1 MFIQTEETPNPATIK
16 FIPGKPV
23 LAKGMLDFKTAK
35 DAEKS
40 PLASSLFTISGV
52 NGIFMSTDFIS
63 ITKESSMDWAMIK
76 PAVMGTI
83 MEHYMS
89 DLPVIEGE
97 DVPEQMANEVFDEK
111 DADMVKEIKELIETR
126 VRPAVAQDGGDIIFR
141 GFKDGI
147 VMLEMR
153 GACSGCPSST
163 ATLKNGVEKM
173 LKHYVPAV
181 KEVQQTMG

>member
-23 LAKGMLDFKTAK
+23 LKSGMLDYKKAEDAK
-35 DAEKS
+35 NS
-40 PLASSLFTISGV
+40 PLAKSLFGIPGV
-52 NGIFMSTDFIS
+52 DGIFLSTDFIS
-63 ITKESSMDWAMIK
+63 VTRDKATDWAGIK
-76 PAVMGTI
+76 PAIMGTI

-89 DLPVIEGE
+89 DLPVVDGE
-97 DVPEQMANEVFDEK
+97 EVPEQMANEVFDEK
-111 DADMVKEIKELIETR
+111 DADLVKEIKKLIDTR

-173 LKHYVPAV
+173 LKHYVPSV

>member
-23 LAKGMLDFKTAK
+23 LKSGMLDYKKAE
-35 DAEKS
+35 DAGQS
-40 PLASSLFTISGV
+40 PLAKTLFGIPGV
-52 NGIFMSTDFIS
+52 GGIFLSTDFIS
-63 ITKESSMDWAMIK
+63 VTKDSATEWASIK
-76 PAVMGTI
+76 PAIMGTI

-89 DLPVIEGE
+89 DLPVVEGE
-97 DVPEQMANEVFDEK
+97 EVPEQIANETFDEQ
-111 DADMVKEIKELIETR
+111 DADLVKEIKELLDTR

-173 LKHYVPAV
+173 LKHYVPSV